1 MKSRTRKKRE
11 RPTGGSQ
18 PEEMYGLATRKNM
31 FLDRPTSHGGWPE
44 GEYDPPVNDRIYN
57 YLKSMGMIQE
67 HTRRYLTQIIREE
80 LQANLKESS
89 APMPYYP
96 PGDPRNVSARP
107 AAAPL
112 KAIDPQLIAS
122 EQRYRELTGILKQL
136 VEKLIVIRRSSGDI
150 QEPSFLAYDPLNK
163 YIFLTWNESGS
174 IAVKPSPLDSDFINI
189 NGPKSRAILTQL
201 QSLTFP
207 TFNVN
212 ASAGGTY
219 PNAFVSY
226 VEPDGVRFTF
236 PVGTDY
242 LIFGNFRGEIDL
254 CTVPSAQNK
263 GPLMRKCARTKYVP
277 SSDM

>member
-1 MKSRTRKKRE
+1 M
-11 RPTGGSQ
+11 
-18 PEEMYGLATRKNM
+18 
-31 FLDRPTSHGGWPE
+31 
-44 GEYDPPVNDRIYN
+44 RITQRN
-57 YLKSMGMIQE
+57 LQ
-67 HTRRYLTQIIREE
+67 QIIREE
-80 LQANLKESS
+80 LQTNLKESS
-89 APMPYYP
+89 VPRPYYP
-96 PGDPRNVSARP
+96 PGDPRNVAARP

-112 KAIDPQLIAS
+112 KAIDPQLVTS

-150 QEPSFLAYDPLNK
+150 QETSFLAYDPLNK
-163 YIFLTWNESGS
+163 YIFLTWDESGS

-189 NGPKSRAILTQL
+189 NRPTRALLTQL

-207 TFNVN
+207 TFDVK
-212 ASAGGTY
+212 ASAGGAY

-226 VEPDGVRFTF
+226 VEPEGVRFTF

-254 CTVPSAQNK
+254 CTVPSAQNE
-263 GPLMRKCARTKYVP
+263 GPLMRKCARTKYVS

>member
-11 RPTGGSQ
+11 HPKGGSQ

-31 FLDRPTSHGGWPE
+31 FLDRPTAHGGWPE

-57 YLKSMGMIQE
+57 YLRSMGMIQE

-89 APMPYYP
+89 SPMHYYP
-96 PGDPRNVSARP
+96 PGDPRRASTSP
-107 AAAPL
+107 AAPL
-112 KAIDPQLIAS
+112 KAIDPLLVTS
-122 EQRYRELTGILKQL
+122 EQRYRELTDMLKQL
-136 VEKLIVIRRSSGDI
+136 VGKLIVTRRSSGSI
-150 QEPSFLAYDPLNK
+150 QETSFLAYDPLNK
-163 YIFLTWNESGS
+163 YIFLTWDESGS

-201 QSLTFP
+201 QELTFP
-207 TFNVN
+207 TFDVK
-212 ASAGGTY
+212 ASEGGTH

-226 VEPDGVRFTF
+226 VEPEGVRFTF

-242 LIFGNFRGEIDL
+242 LIFGNFRGEIAL
-254 CTVPSAQNK
+254 CTVPSAQNE
-263 GPLMRKCARTKYVP
+263 GSLMRKCARTNYVAA
-277 SSDM
+277 SDM